1 MAEPV
6 LSRIEGT
13 ALDHVY
19 SINNLFLG
27 AAMRD
32 EVDRL
37 VSDWKRERPDLDLS
51 PLDVLS
57 RITRIAR
64 HLDIARRRAFADL
77 DTWGFDVL
85 AALRR
90 SGEPYQLSPGQLLQE
105 TMVTSGTMTNRLDR
119 LEELNLITRK
129 PDPSDGRGSVVT
141 LTKSGVRA
149 VDAAME
155 DLLQQESIFLE
166 SLSETDRV
174 RLASLLAIVVA
185 PFDKQLEEE

>member
-1 MAEPV
+1 V
-6 LSRIEGT
+6 
-13 ALDHVY
+13 
-19 SINNLFLG
+19 
-27 AAMRD
+27 RD

-37 VSDWKRERPDLDLS
+37 VTDWKRERPDLDLS
-51 PLDVLS
+51 PLEVLS

-119 LEELNLITRK
+119 LEERNLITRK
-129 PDPSDGRGSVVT
+129 PDPSDGRGSLVT
-141 LTKSGVRA
+141 LSKSGVRA

-155 DLLQQESIFLE
+155 DLLQQESIFLD

-174 RLASLLAIVVA
+174 RLASLLAIVAA
-185 PFDKQLEEE
+185 PFDKQQEDR